1 MDDAVSLPHVD
12 FQVVQWLSE
21 HEMIKTIKGASFD
34 VAPID
39 APEKV
44 VSWFGVWM
52 AEAAWDEM
60 MRDD

>member
-1 MDDAVSLPHVD
+1 MTTEAECMDDATP
-12 FQVVQWLSE
+12 WP
-21 HEMIKTIKGASFD
+21 

-39 APEKV
+39 APDKV